1 MAEYHKGADG
11 AFERNRFVVTTK
23 LLELKSRQGYQF
35 LVASKRTWPLR
46 SQDLFFALKEVPNLI
61 SAKSFFFQLNGRGH
75 DCALSWHRTLLF
87 RHNNV
92 CKTL

>member
-1 MAEYHKGADG
+1 M
-11 AFERNRFVVTTK
+11 TTK
-23 LLELKSRQGYQF
+23 LLELKSRQGYQV

-61 SAKSFFFQLNGRGH
+61 SAKSFFFQLNGRAH

-87 RHNNV
+87 RTIMYVRRCNIDV
-92 CKTL
+92 ALAR